1 MKQNNLISIVVPI
14 CNTASY
20 LEKCLKSIMSQT
32 YSNLE
37 IILVNNIKYEDTGI
51 ICNKCASIDNRIH
64 VINVP
69 NISVGAARNIG
80 IENANGEYIG
90 FVDSDDYIEK
100 DMYEVLLTNLIDY
113 NADISSIGF
122 CYETEGKILEK
133 EFTNKVETFGKVEAI
148 QEVLKDKKI
157 QSFVWNKLFT
167 REMWD
172 NIRFNEERVF
182 EDIDVMYRIFQKV
195 NKFVLIDIQ
204 KYIYVQRENS
214 IMHKRNSQYVLDRL
228 NVVVHRYDDISN
240 MKEDKLNFAN
250 AYAFA
255 VNMIVMFRSIVLK
268 EYDDIYKEFM
278 KYFDLFIEIV
288 NKYNTQIIELLTPN
302 QKIVLNFM
310 LEDIK
315 NAPKKIQEIKG
326 IEQ

>member
-1 MKQNNLISIVVPI
+1 MKQNNLISIIVPI
-14 CNTASY
+14 YNTASY
-20 LEKCLKSIMSQT
+20 LEKCLKSIMDQT
-32 YSNLE
+32 YSNIE
-37 IILVNNIKYEDTGI
+37 IILVNNITCTETGI
-51 ICNKCASIDNRIH
+51 ICNKCASIDNRIRI
-64 VINVP
+64 INVP
-69 NISVGAARNIG
+69 NISVGASRNIG
-80 IENANGEYIG
+80 IENANGKYIG

-100 DMYEVLLTNLIDY
+100 DMYEVLLTNLINYD
-113 NADISSIGF
+113 ADISAIEF

-133 EFTNKVETFGKVEAI
+133 EFTNKVEIYEQVQAI

-157 QSFVWNKLFT
+157 QNFVWNKLFR
-167 REMWD
+167 REIWD

-182 EDIDVMYRIFQKV
+182 EDIDVMYRIFQKID
-195 NKFVLIDIQ
+195 KFVRIDTQ
-204 KYIYVQRENS
+204 KYVYVQRENS

-228 NVVVHRYDDISN
+228 NVIVHRYNDINN
-240 MKEDKLNFAN
+240 MKEDKLDFAN

-255 VNMIVMFRSIVLK
+255 VNMIVIFRSIILK
-268 EYDDIYKEFM
+268 EYNDIYKEFM

-288 NKYNTQIIELLTPN
+288 NKYNAPIIELLTPN

-315 NAPKKIQEIKG
+315 NAPEKIRAIKG